1 MFLFFFDYS
10 HLRGDC
16 VHAAFL
22 WDVLA
27 QQDVEVFVAAALPNA
42 MRVSEVGLNSPALDP
57 PSGGAQFFTVVY
69 RQALASAPKDLRR
82 C

>member
-1 MFLFFFDYS
+1 
-10 HLRGDC
+10 
-16 VHAAFL
+16 
-22 WDVLA
+22 
-27 QQDVEVFVAAALPNA
+27 